1 MRNYVLIS
9 NVQSNNFILIKKLL
23 LRLRHVIHIHCCLKI
38 YCRASKFLV
47 VLHLTVSF
55 DKGGNLLPP
64 NQPIHSIN
72 NINSK
77 LWLYARILGEL
88 KGKIVRPNIFSY
100 IQIYAQFIHA
110 APLKKIKSLKKFLF
124 QQFIFFKTYSHIKSI
139 FHNHQA
145 YPISR

>member
-9 NVQSNNFILIKKLL
+9 NVQSNNFILIKKIL
-23 LRLRHVIHIHCCLKI
+23 LRLWHVIHIHSCLKI

-47 VLHLTVSF
+47 VLHLTVSVSF
-55 DKGGNLLPP
+55 DKGGNLLPS

-72 NINSK
+72 NINSS

-110 APLKKIKSLKKFLF
+110 APLKKLNHSISFCF
-124 QQFIFFKTYSHIKSI
+124 NSVFFKNLQSD
-139 FHNHQA
+139 
-145 YPISR
+145 